1 MYQAKTPLQ
10 MVADQI
16 LEDLER
22 IVLDAD
28 RATKPL
34 ELPPYRPQLFEVF
47 ARATAT
53 GLVQDDADPDLS
65 ADGVLKAL
73 AERWGLT
80 SATRDAFSQ
89 QAKLPPE
96 HLARMRLLW
105 SLLRMWMEWTY
116 AWDRWAEY
124 HGGPTASAEGAC
136 GHDHDH
142 DHDHS

>member
-16 LEDLER
+16 IEDVER

-34 ELPPYRPQLFEVF
+34 ELPPYRPQLFEMF
-47 ARATAT
+47 ARASAT
-53 GLVQDDADPDLS
+53 GLIQDDAEPDLS
-65 ADGVLKAL
+65 ADGVLKTL

-80 SATRDAFSQ
+80 SAMRDSFSQ

-96 HLARMRLLW
+96 HLAKMRLLW

-116 AWDRWAEY
+116 AWDHWAEY
-124 HGGPTASAEGAC
+124 HATPSAPAADVASP
-136 GHDHDH
+136 
-142 DHDHS
+142 DHS

>member
-16 LEDLER
+16 IEDLER

-34 ELPPYRPQLFEVF
+34 ELPPYRPQLFELF

-53 GLVQDDADPDLS
+53 GLVHEDADPDLS
-65 ADGVLKAL
+65 ADGVLKTL
-73 AERWGLT
+73 AERLGLT

-96 HLARMRLLW
+96 HLAKMRLLW

-124 HGGPTASAEGAC
+124 HGAPSETEAGSC

-142 DHDHS
+142 S

>member
-10 MVADQI
+10 MVANQI
-16 LEDLER
+16 IEDLER
-22 IVLDAD
+22 IVLDANQ
-28 RATKPL
+28 ATKPL

-53 GLVQDDADPDLS
+53 GLVTEDAEPDLT
-65 ADGVLKAL
+65 ADGVLKTL

-80 SATRDAFSQ
+80 SAMRDSFSQ

-96 HLARMRLLW
+96 HLAKMRLLW

-124 HGGPTASAEGAC
+124 HETPAPHPAAGC

-142 DHDHS
+142 G

>member
-1 MYQAKTPLQ
+1 MFPAKTPLE

-16 LEDLER
+16 LDDLEQ
-22 IVLDAD
+22 IVLAAHA
-28 RATKPL
+28 ATKPL
-34 ELPPYRPQLFEVF
+34 ELPPYRPQLFEAF

-53 GLVQDDADPDLS
+53 GLVHEDAEPDLS
-65 ADGVLKAL
+65 SDGILKTL

-80 SATRDAFSQ
+80 TATRDAFSQ

-96 HLARMRLLW
+96 HLAKMRVLW

-116 AWDRWAEY
+116 AWERWPEFHATQAPQ
-124 HGGPTASAEGAC
+124 GC

-142 DHDHS
+142 S

>member
-16 LEDLER
+16 IEDLER

-34 ELPPYRPQLFEVF
+34 ELPPYRPQLFEAF

-53 GLVQDDADPDLS
+53 GLVTEDADPDLT
-65 ADGVLKAL
+65 ADGVLKTL

-80 SATRDAFSQ
+80 SAMRDSFSQ

-96 HLARMRLLW
+96 HLAKMRLLW

-116 AWDRWAEY
+116 AWDHWPEY
-124 HGGPTASAEGAC
+124 HDLPATPPAASC

-142 DHDHS
+142 G

>member
-16 LEDLER
+16 IEDVER

-34 ELPPYRPQLFEVF
+34 ELPPYRPQLFEMF
-47 ARATAT
+47 ARASAT
-53 GLVQDDADPDLS
+53 GLIQDDAEPDLS
-65 ADGVLKAL
+65 ADGVLKTL

-80 SATRDAFSQ
+80 SAMRDSFSQ

-96 HLARMRLLW
+96 HLAKMRLLW

-116 AWDRWAEY
+116 AWDHWAEY
-124 HGGPTASAEGAC
+124 HVAPSAPAA
-136 GHDHDH
+136 DLANP
-142 DHDHS
+142 DHS

>member
-1 MYQAKTPLQ
+1 MYQAKTPVQ

-16 LEDLER
+16 LADLER
-22 IVLDAD
+22 VLHDSE

-34 ELPPYRPQLFEVF
+34 ELPPYRPQLFEIF
-47 ARATAT
+47 ARASAT
-53 GLVQDDADPDLS
+53 GLVHEDADPDLS
-65 ADGVLKAL
+65 SDGILKAL

-96 HLARMRLLW
+96 HLAKMRLLW

-116 AWDRWAEY
+116 AWDRWSEF
-124 HGGPTASAEGAC
+124 HTISEPTPHIDC
-136 GHDHDH
+136 NHDHGKVD
-142 DHDHS
+142 